1 MNSDAVH
8 LGDLLRRH
16 GLHLKKRLG
25 QNFLADPVH
34 LDRIVAAAELGLDDV
49 VLEIGPGVGT
59 LTARLA
65 RQAGQVI
72 AVELD
77 AGLLPALRGHCH
89 PTRTSP
95 SSKGHLA
102 RPVIRFAI
110 NS

>member
-1 MNSDAVH
+1 MNSDVVH

-77 AGLLPALRGHCH
+77 AGLLPALRETLAPYPNVTIVQGRH
-89 PTRTSP
+89 PPVS
-95 SSKGHLA
+95 HA
-102 RPVIRFAI
+102 IRP
-110 NS
+110 N

>member
-77 AGLLPALRGHCH
+77 AGLLPALRE
-89 PTRTSP
+89 TLSP
-95 SSKGHLA
+95 Y
-102 RPVIRFAI
+102 PNVIIVQGDILTDPATLI
-110 NS
+110 VS